1 MGLDNLDI
9 SKGPIGVLENLFPD
23 TDFFAPNTSTQPSSG
38 GTDALAGV
46 PDNPMPPVG
55 NQQGPSNSQL
65 NWEEWDQVMRD
76 FQMDLEGAEVNQ
88 PLGNVSDW
96 LA

>member
-1 MGLDNLDI
+1 MGLSNLDI

-23 TDFFAPNTSTQPSSG
+23 TDFFALNTTTQPSLA

-46 PDNPMPPVG
+46 PDNSMPPMG
-55 NQQGPSNSQL
+55 SQQDPPNSHL
-65 NWEEWDQVMRD
+65 NWEEWGQVMRD
-76 FQMDLEGAEVNQ
+76 FQTDLEGAEANQ
-88 PLGNVSDW
+88 PLGNISDW